1 MWSTEDTIKKLR
13 EFESLSQKDLAEKLN
28 FSTAYV
34 SLVESKKQKP
44 SKEFLN
50 RICKAFS
57 VNPVWL
63 ETGEGQPFEDK
74 KKSKELIIQIRR
86 PKTQK
91 TLLALSAATAWILPL
106 FSVSVTTGVAVE
118 AVINKMQKL
127 YRAKNATEL
136 ANKLNIERSTI
147 TKYKSWGTLTSCTS
161 RRSPSNTIMI
171 GLFP

>member
-1 MWSTEDTIKKLR
+1 
-13 EFESLSQKDLAEKLN
+13 
-28 FSTAYV
+28 
-34 SLVESKKQKP
+34 
-44 SKEFLN
+44 
-50 RICKAFS
+50 

-147 TKYKSWGTLTSCTS
+147 TKWVKANKIPEKYIKKVSEEKQISAEYLALDDESIDLFIDLIVSFTVEQAELFKSKEIDRNEIRKGFL
-161 RRSPSNTIMI
+161 RKF
-171 GLFP
+171 GLEAWDKKHTV